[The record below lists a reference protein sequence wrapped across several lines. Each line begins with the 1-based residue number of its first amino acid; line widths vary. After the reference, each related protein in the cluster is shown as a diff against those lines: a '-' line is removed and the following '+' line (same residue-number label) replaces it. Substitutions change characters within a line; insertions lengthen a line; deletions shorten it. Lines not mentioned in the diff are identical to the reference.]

1 MTVCEIQLSLCVL
14 VWNNVFISCI
24 KFSNFSETKSRG
36 GSTMKLRLPCLQQC
50 QANQSLPHL
59 QGARQVPI
67 NTNYA
72 SSQLDRHKQVSPHH
86 TLRICIFGALVG
98 YIYSKVRI
106 VSAPLFRIKGL
117 SMFLS
122 RLNSQDTD
130 RVN

>member
-1 MTVCEIQLSLCVL
+1 M
-14 VWNNVFISCI
+14 
-24 KFSNFSETKSRG
+24 FSDFSETKSKG
-36 GSTMKLRLPCLQQC
+36 GNTMKLRLPCLQQC

-86 TLRICIFGALVG
+86 TLRICICVFGALVG

-122 RLNSQDTD
+122 ILNSQDTD
-130 RVN
+130 RPNGA